1 MQRRGRWL
9 YLLLAVFALVLG
21 ATVAPATS
29 NAPPMEYWQRVI
41 QEHQQH
47 QQAVGQQRQRL
58 ERLEDAASD
67 RLDRLEANVETTTE
81 QLAEVSDRLAAAE
94 AMLKELQQQQQALA
108 ARYAANMEGIG
119 DRLRRLQ
126 RYRQIPH
133 WAMVFEAATLN
144 DWLVQQQRLR
154 QVYERDRHQ
163 LEILQGDR
171 QRLAQQERH
180 IKTQQRFIQALRQQL
195 EKQQDI
201 YAREAASQRQLV
213 QRLRSDRRALESIE
227 AQLARDN
234 LAIQQLLAQRLGYV
248 PQGPP
253 PLPRSGRLAYPIRA
267 PITSHFGWRIHPIL
281 GTRRFHTGTDFG
293 ADFGTLI
300 YAAHSGTVVLAG
312 WSGGYGQTVILD
324 HGGGLTTLYAH
335 AQRLLVRE
343 GQFVQQ
349 GQPIAEVGSTGL
361 STGPH
366 LHFEVR
372 VNGEPTDP
380 LAYL

>member
-1 MQRRGRWL
+1 MQRHGRWL
-9 YLLLAVFALVLG
+9 SLVLAIVALVLG
-21 ATVAPATS
+21 AVATRATT
-29 NAPPMEYWQRVI
+29 PPLEYWQRVM

-47 QQAVGQQRQRL
+47 QQAVGQQRQQL

-67 RLDRLEANVETTTE
+67 RLDRLEDNVAATTN
-81 QLAEVSDRLAAAE
+81 QLADVKDRLAAAE
-94 AMLKELQQQQQALA
+94 TMLKELERQQEATAQ
-108 ARYAANMEGIG
+108 RYHANVAVIS

-126 RYRQIPH
+126 RYRQIPY
-133 WAMVFEAATLN
+133 WAMLFEAETLN
-144 DWLVQQQRLR
+144 DWFDQQQRLR
-154 QVYERDRHQ
+154 QVYKRDRQH
-163 LEILQGDR
+163 LETLQRDR

-180 IKTQQRFIQALRQQL
+180 IKTQQRYIQALRQQL

-227 AQLARDN
+227 AQLARDSM
-234 LAIQQLLAQRLGYV
+234 AIQQFLGQRLGYV

-253 PLPRSGRLAYPIRA
+253 PLPQSGRLAYPIRA

-281 GTRRFHTGTDFG
+281 GTWRFHTGTDFG

-343 GQFVQQ
+343 GQVVQQ

>member
-1 MQRRGRWL
+1 MQKHGCWL
-9 YLLLAVFALVLG
+9 YLLLAIFALVLG
-21 ATVAPATS
+21 SAVPTAAT
-29 NAPPMEYWQRVI
+29 NAPPLEYWQRVM

-47 QQAVGQQRQRL
+47 QQTVGQQRQQL

-67 RLDRLEANVETTTE
+67 RLDRLEANVETTTN
-81 QLAEVSDRLAAAE
+81 QLADVSDRLTAAE
-94 AMLKELQQQQQALA
+94 TILKDLQNQQQAMA
-108 ARYAANMEGIG
+108 KRYHANMEVIS

-133 WAMVFEAATLN
+133 WAMLFEAETLN
-144 DWLVQQQRLR
+144 DWLAQQYRLR
-154 QVYERDRHQ
+154 QVYERDRQQ
-163 LEILQGDR
+163 LVTLQRDR
-171 QRLAQQERH
+171 HRLEQQERH
-180 IKTQQRFIQALRQQL
+180 IKTQQRYIQALRQQL
-195 EKQQDI
+195 TKQQDS

-227 AQLARDN
+227 AQLARDSMV
-234 LAIQQLLAQRLGYV
+234 IQQFLAQRLGYV

-300 YAAHSGTVVLAG
+300 YAAQSGTVVLAG

-324 HGGGLTTLYAH
+324 HGSGLTTLYAH

-343 GQFVQQ
+343 GQTVQE